1 MKKVLILLSTVLA
14 LSSCATSF
22 QQIASISSPQM
33 KLGDNGKFSYTEDD
47 IVIDYNFWAQNGQ
60 VSFVITNNMDSD
72 VYVDLSRSFLVVNG
86 YTFDYFQNRTWT
98 SNASSTYVVS
108 SAYGASNTFAQASTI
123 AGAVASSYGNSSV
136 ALGGSD
142 TYGSSRTSAFSRRST
157 SSSTVNRGVEIAEKE
172 GLWVPA
178 HSSRYFCEFSLM
190 DVPYRQCGFA
200 RNPSKKEDASITFT
214 QQNSPYT
221 FDNII
226 MLVVNGKDRRLVN
239 SFYVDKLTNIQEDQ
253 TYIEEDVRDCKDSKT
268 GETVRIY
275 KFASANKFYINYY
288 YSNQSKSTSD
298 DRVKKSNSIFNP
310 VKNNASTK
318 KGKSTKTFDD
328 GLY

>member
-14 LSSCATSF
+14 LSACATSF

-33 KLGDNGKFSYTEDD
+33 KLGNNGKFSYTEND

-60 VSFVITNNMDSD
+60 VSFVITNNMESD
-72 VYVDLSRSFLVVNG
+72 VFVDLSRSFLIVNG

-108 SAYGASNTFAQASTI
+108 SAYGASNTLALANTI

-142 TYGSSRTSAFSRRST
+142 AYGSSRTSTFSKRST

-172 GLWVPA
+172 GLCVPA
-178 HSSRYFCEFSLM
+178 HSSRYFCEFSIM

-253 TYIEEDVRDCKDSKT
+253 TYIEEDVRDCNDSKT

-288 YSNQSKSTSD
+288 YSSLSKSTSD

-310 VKNNASTK
+310 VKNNSSTR

-328 GLY
+328 GLH